1 MLKKRLGMILGFL
14 ILILAGICYF
24 EFRTPEDG
32 ENVDHYLLSTSNGI
46 YCGGTKT
53 GSVEL
58 TIKMKRGEYQKMF
71 VTSDDV
77 TKNGEKK
84 IVDDR
89 YLLRVYRGTHQLAST
104 ACETDS
110 LHDHQKIKIFF
121 TTVDNPS
128 PSENI
133 EIVISKNSEKNVV
146 LRIKCSLNNDS
157 MLADFST
164 VNGTGLARISA
175 SGIFLDLSN
184 PYFSRPDF
192 QSVGSL
198 SMETSSGTLVMP
210 LNHNISPATFKDPNI
225 LHPAVLSQGG
235 SNTGTYVY
243 ALDLANWQNIQYLTL
258 KSATAGSIW
267 MIRKDLLDDLLYVFG
282 TIVYQ
287 EDGVISIVQDN
298 VLYKAPLPNSQKDTS
313 FDLGTSVY
321 IFYSNKRKQDYGYD
335 LSGVLAVTE

>member
-24 EFRTPEDG
+24 EFRTPQDG
-32 ENVDHYLLSTSNGI
+32 EILDHYLLS
-46 YCGGTKT
+46 
-53 GSVEL
+53 
-58 TIKMKRGEYQKMF
+58 
-71 VTSDDV
+71 
-77 TKNGEKK
+77 
-84 IVDDR
+84 
-89 YLLRVYRGTHQLAST
+89 
-104 ACETDS
+104 
-110 LHDHQKIKIFF
+110 
-121 TTVDNPS
+121 
-128 PSENI
+128 
-133 EIVISKNSEKNVV
+133 
-146 LRIKCSLNNDS
+146 
-157 MLADFST
+157 
-164 VNGTGLARISA
+164 A
-175 SGIFLDLSN
+175 SGIF
-184 PYFSRPDF
+184 
-192 QSVGSL
+192 
-198 SMETSSGTLVMP
+198 
-210 LNHNISPATFKDPNI
+210 FKDPNV

-235 SNTGTYVY
+235 SNTGTYAY

-258 KSATAGSIW
+258 KSATAGSIR